1 MENRILNLGILAH
14 VDAGKTTLTESLL
27 YHSGI
32 IKSRGSVDK
41 GTTITDSLELEQ
53 KRGMTIKAST
63 VSFPI
68 GDVKVNLI
76 DTPGHVDF
84 IGEVERSLRALDGV
98 VLVISAREGVQ
109 PQTRILFHQLKK
121 MKMPVILFINKTDRV
136 GADYEAVL
144 TQIRNQLSTRIISM
158 QEVKRTLQQDYAVRD
173 YSWED
178 TVYTEQI
185 IMCSDK
191 LLEKYL
197 DGRRVEPEEL
207 EACLRFRVGKGRQYP
222 VYAGSALKDL
232 GIEQLMQ
239 GIVRWL
245 PVRKPESSRL
255 SAYIY
260 KAEHDDGGHKKVFFR
275 VFSGTIAQKD
285 RVSAAGA
292 DQEITINN
300 LMTVSRGRQIPAAKV
315 GANDIG
321 ILTDIPALA
330 CGGFIG
336 EVCSGKNMGRLMDPM
351 LCVNVAPAESG
362 DRYRLLDALNVL
374 TQEDPL
380 LKVRVSEQTGEI
392 LMDLFGRLQIEILR
406 DTLAERFGIKAEF
419 SGMKT
424 ICREKPV
431 KAACAE
437 IRMGEKRNLHAAGIG
452 IRMEPLEAGEGNQYE
467 TQVSFGFIEK
477 SFQNAVREGVWKA
490 LEEGLEYA
498 VTDTRIIFV
507 DADYDS
513 VTSTPADY
521 RRLAP
526 LVVRKALRQ
535 AGVLKL
541 EPVMGYRLFAPSGC
555 EKRLMGR
562 LANMQASI
570 ENVIYNGDEMEV
582 SGQVPFDTAKEFQ
595 VELKS
600 MTGGRGIFE
609 MEFLEYRRCRQEG
622 NG

>member
-1 MENRILNLGILAH
+1 MNLGILAH

-32 IKSRGSVDK
+32 IKSRGSVDR

-68 GDVKVNLI
+68 GDVKINLI

-109 PQTRILFHQLKK
+109 PQTRILFHQMKK

-144 TQIRNQLSTRIISM
+144 AQIRTQLSTRIIQM
-158 QEVKRTLQQDYAVRD
+158 QEVKRMPQQDYTIREYDWA
-173 YSWED
+173 D

-185 IMCSDK
+185 IMCSEK

-197 DGRRVEPEEL
+197 DGGKVEAEEL

-232 GIEQLMQ
+232 GIEQLMR

-245 PVRKPESSRL
+245 PVRKPENSRL

-260 KAEHDDGGHKKVFFR
+260 KVEHDECGHKKVFFR
-275 VFSGTIAQKD
+275 VFSGTISQKD
-285 RVSAAGA
+285 RVSAAGT

-300 LMTVSRGRQIPAAKV
+300 LMTVSRGRQIPAVKV
-315 GANDIG
+315 GVNDIG
-321 ILTDIPALA
+321 ILTDIPALS

-336 EVCSGKNMGRLMDPM
+336 EACGGKNMGRLMEPM
-351 LCVNVAPAESG
+351 LCVNVAPAEAG

-374 TQEDPL
+374 TEEDPL

-392 LMDLFGRLQIEILR
+392 LMDLFGKLQIEILR
-406 DTLAERFGIKAEF
+406 DTLAERFGVKAEF

-431 KAACAE
+431 SAACAE
-437 IRMGEKRNLHAAGIG
+437 IRMGEKGTCTERESEYGWNRWRLGKATGM
-452 IRMEPLEAGEGNQYE
+452 RRRFPL
-467 TQVSFGFIEK
+467 
-477 SFQNAVREGVWKA
+477 A
-490 LEEGLEYA
+490 L
-498 VTDTRIIFV
+498 
-507 DADYDS
+507 
-513 VTSTPADY
+513 
-521 RRLAP
+521 
-526 LVVRKALRQ
+526 
-535 AGVLKL
+535 
-541 EPVMGYRLFAPSGC
+541 
-555 EKRLMGR
+555 
-562 LANMQASI
+562 
-570 ENVIYNGDEMEV
+570 
-582 SGQVPFDTAKEFQ
+582 
-595 VELKS
+595 
-600 MTGGRGIFE
+600 
-609 MEFLEYRRCRQEG
+609 
-622 NG
+622 

>member
-1 MENRILNLGILAH
+1 MNLGILAH

-32 IKSRGSVDK
+32 IKSWGSVDR

-68 GDVKVNLI
+68 GDVKINLI

-109 PQTRILFHQLKK
+109 PQTRILFHQLEK

-144 TQIRNQLSTRIISM
+144 AQIRTQLSTRIIQM
-158 QEVKRTLQQDYAVRD
+158 QEVKRTPQQDYTIREYDWA
-173 YSWED
+173 D

-185 IMCSDK
+185 IMCSEK

-197 DGRRVEPEEL
+197 DGQKVEAEEL

-232 GIEQLMQ
+232 GIEQLMR

-260 KAEHDDGGHKKVFFR
+260 KVEHDECGHKKVFFR
-275 VFSGTIAQKD
+275 VFSGTISQKD

-292 DQEITINN
+292 VQEITINN
-300 LMTVSRGRQIPAAKV
+300 LMTVSRGRQIPAVKV
-315 GANDIG
+315 GVNDIG
-321 ILTDIPALA
+321 ILTDIPALD

-336 EVCSGKNMGRLMDPM
+336 EACGGKNMGRLMEPM
-351 LCVNVAPAESG
+351 LCVNVAPAETG

-374 TQEDPL
+374 TEEDPL

-392 LMDLFGRLQIEILR
+392 LMDLFGKLQIEILR
-406 DTLAERFGIKAEF
+406 DTLAERFGVKAEF

-431 KAACAE
+431 SAACAE
-437 IRMGEKRNLHAAGIG
+437 IRMGEKRNLHRAGIG
-452 IRMEPLEAGEGNQYE
+452 IRMEPLEAGEGNRYE

-498 VTDTRIIFV
+498 VADTRIVFV

-535 AGVLKL
+535 AGVIKL
-541 EPVMGYRLFAPSGC
+541 EPVMSYRLFAPSGC

-570 ENVIYNGDEMEV
+570 DDVGYNGDELEV

-600 MTGGRGIFE
+600 MTGGMGIFE